1 MMMSLLLPL
10 AGSFVLLV
18 LVLIFRLHYTRKGE
32 RKGQNTP
39 KDVPHKFFFGIATHM
54 FRSGMNGTVYDWM
67 VKTCESHDWKPWCW
81 STPFNT
87 QLLITDPEDLKHAFH
102 KNADNYTH
110 GKRKER
116 FQELLGDGIFN
127 SDGAIWKQQ
136 RTMASHMFTKAQ
148 LDYMET
154 VFVRNAGKVCSLLGT
169 HADEKTVCDIQRFM
183 YCYTFDSINEI
194 AFGRAVDSLGG
205 NEKDLLFQKS
215 FDASQSI
222 CTTRFVNPF
231 WKIHRLL
238 NIKTEKELLNHL
250 KIIDD
255 YLHEVIDE
263 KMKDRESNEQNLV
276 AMHITQCE
284 IDGNTYTAS
293 DLRDIILNFTIAG
306 RDTTASAST
315 SMILELLRNPDC
327 MDRVLSEI
335 KEANHIND
343 MHYLKAVFQET
354 IRLNPPVS
362 FDSKTTTNEDVLPS
376 GIVIRPGVQLGFH
389 PIAFTRNPKLYPE
402 PLKFK
407 PSRWMN
413 EDGTC
418 KTYDPFVFPQFN
430 MGPRICLGR
439 HMAAI
444 EAMVVVSSILS
455 EFKLKLAPKQT
466 FTRHYSPVPPLR
478 SGLQV
483 EVERLVKE

>member
-1 MMMSLLLPL
+1 MMIIYFLLLPVVAL
-10 AGSFVLLV
+10 IAIVLRIHFARKAQRAGFPV
-18 LVLIFRLHYTRKGE
+18 
-32 RKGQNTP
+32 P
-39 KDVPHKFFFGIATHM
+39 KDIEHKFFLGLTSELIGKGKDGSIYEWVA
-54 FRSGMNGTVYDWM
+54 
-67 VKTCESHDWKPWCW
+67 KTSDALGWKSWAW
-81 STPFNT
+81 SNVAMT
-87 QLLITDPEDLKHAFH
+87 QVVLLDPEDVKHAFH
-102 KNADNYTH
+102 KNFNNYTH
-110 GKRKER
+110 DIRKER
-116 FQELLGDGIFN
+116 FQDILGDGIFN

-343 MHYLKAVFQET
+343 MHYLKAVFQEAL
-354 IRLNPPVS
+354 RLHPSVPL
-362 FDSKTTTNEDVLPS
+362 DAKTCEKGDVLPS
-376 GIVIRPGVQLGFH
+376 GTVVPAGIQLAFH
-389 PIAFTRNPKLYPE
+389 PYAFTRNPSLFPD
-402 PLKFK
+402 PLAFK
-407 PSRWMN
+407 PSRWIK

-418 KTYDPFVFPQFN
+418 KPYDQFHYPQFN

-439 HMAAI
+439 HMAAL
-444 EAMVVVSSILS
+444 EAMTIVSSILS
-455 EFKLKLAPKQT
+455 EFKLKLVPDQEL
-466 FTRHYSPVPPLR
+466 TRSFSPVLMLKD
-478 SGLQV
+478 GLMV
-483 EVERLVKE
+483 YVERR

>member
-343 MHYLKAVFQET
+343 MHYLKAVFQEAL
-354 IRLNPPVS
+354 RLHPSVPL
-362 FDSKTTTNEDVLPS
+362 DAKTCEKGDVLPS
-376 GIVIRPGVQLGFH
+376 GTVVPAGIQLAFH
-389 PIAFTRNPKLYPE
+389 PYAFTRNPSLFPD
-402 PLKFK
+402 PLAFK
-407 PSRWMN
+407 PSRWIK

-418 KTYDPFVFPQFN
+418 KPYDQFHYPQFN

-439 HMAAI
+439 HMAAL
-444 EAMVVVSSILS
+444 EAMTIVSSILS
-455 EFKLKLAPKQT
+455 EFKLKLVPDQEL
-466 FTRHYSPVPPLR
+466 TRSFSPVLMFKD
-478 SGLQV
+478 GLLV
-483 EVERLVKE
+483 EVERK

>member
-1 MMMSLLLPL
+1 MMIIYFLLLPVVAL
-10 AGSFVLLV
+10 IAIVLRIHFARKAQRAGFPV
-18 LVLIFRLHYTRKGE
+18 
-32 RKGQNTP
+32 P
-39 KDVPHKFFFGIATHM
+39 KDIEHKFFLGLTSELIGKGKDGSIYEWVA
-54 FRSGMNGTVYDWM
+54 
-67 VKTCESHDWKPWCW
+67 KTSDALGWKSWAW
-81 STPFNT
+81 SNVAMT
-87 QLLITDPEDLKHAFH
+87 QVVLLDPEDVKHAFH
-102 KNADNYTH
+102 KNFNNYTH
-110 GKRKER
+110 DIRKER
-116 FQELLGDGIFN
+116 FQDILGDGIFN

-205 NEKDLLFQKS
+205 NEKDLSFQKS
-215 FDASQSI
+215 FDQSQI
-222 CTTRFVNPF
+222 LAATRIMNPF
-231 WKIHRLL
+231 WKFCRFIGT
-238 NIKTEKELLNHL
+238 KTEIELSSHL